1 MYKLYNLFR
10 GKRHAIRNRLPP
22 RSRFWMI
29 KDFYMKSIKV
39 IGAKGHNLKN
49 VTVELPKDKMVVVTG
64 LSGSGKSS
72 LAFDTIYA
80 EGQRRYVE
88 SMSAYA
94 RQFLELMEKPDVEH
108 IEGLSPAISIEQRNP
123 SKNPRSTVATV
134 TEIYDYLRLLFARVG
149 HRFCPECGREVQSW
163 SVQGIAQDILKKFD
177 GKTVYILSPVI
188 RGRAGTYEELFAK
201 FKKEGYVKAR
211 VNGTVISLDQTP
223 TLERYKKHT
232 IELVTDEIYV
242 EEFDRE
248 RLVESLEAALKYAK
262 GLVHVLE
269 TEGEKPL
276 DFTYSESNACAHCGI
291 GFSELE
297 PRLFSFNSPYGAC
310 PECNGLGLKIEVA
323 EDLVVP
329 DPALSINEGAI
340 AAWDNP
346 VTTRTHRWKNS
357 WSGYYYD
364 ILKQVCRQN
373 KINMNTPWNKL
384 PKAQR
389 DLILYGTGG
398 ASYTSLIS
406 GGEQDFE
413 GVITNLK
420 RRYQESES
428 DFVKEEVYT
437 RFMREVTCP
446 TCKGMRLKPEAL
458 AVRVDGKNIHDIT
471 AMQVSAAKAFFNA
484 IQLSD
489 KEQIIAKDVLKEIR
503 ARLDFLNSVGL
514 SYLTL
519 ERKSQT
525 LSGGEAQRIHL
536 ATQIGS
542 GLTGV
547 LYVLDEPTIGL
558 HSRDN
563 DRLIETLK
571 NLRDLDNTLI
581 IVEHDKDTILASDY
595 VVELGPAAGEHGGQ
609 IVAAEP
615 TADFLRDEKSLTAS
629 YLNGRR
635 MILPREELRK
645 GNGKYL
651 EIIGAKQFNLKNI
664 DVKFP
669 LGKFIC
675 VTGVSGSGKS
685 TLIHQILYKAL
696 AQKFYGAKDAPGK
709 HKEIKGLANIDKVI
723 IVDQSPIGKTPRS
736 NPATYT
742 GVFSHIRDLFAE
754 MPEAKRRGYK
764 PGRFSFNV
772 KGGRCEKCQGD
783 GILKIQ
789 MQFLPDIYV
798 KCEECDGKRFN
809 EDTLQVK
816 FKGKNIAE
824 VLEMS
829 VSQALE
835 FFDSIPKIKR
845 YLKTLND
852 VGLGYIKLGQAATT
866 LSGGE
871 AQRVKLA
878 DELSR
883 KGTGKT
889 LYILDEPTTGLHFAD
904 IDKLLHVLHGLA
916 DKGNTVLIIEHN
928 LDVIKTADWLIDLGP
943 EGGDKG
949 GTIVAAGTPR
959 QVAACKASYTG
970 RYLKPEL
977 DAVDEFLQKHPEQKL
992 HAPKAAAV
1000 KKTAPEAKS
1009 KAPSKTKKKTV
1020 KTKKAL

>member
-1 MYKLYNLFR
+1 
-10 GKRHAIRNRLPP
+10 
-22 RSRFWMI
+22 
-29 KDFYMKSIKV
+29 MKSIKV

-223 TLERYKKHT
+223 ALERYKKHT

-242 EEFDRE
+242 EELDRE

-389 DLILYGTGG
+389 DLILYGAGG

-928 LDVIKTADWLIDLGP
+928 LDVIKTAYWLIDLGP

-1000 KKTAPEAKS
+1000 KKAAPAAKP

>member
-1 MYKLYNLFR
+1 
-10 GKRHAIRNRLPP
+10 
-22 RSRFWMI
+22 
-29 KDFYMKSIKV
+29 MKYIKV

-49 VTVELPKDKMVVVTG
+49 ITVEIPKDKMTVVTG

-123 SKNPRSTVATV
+123 SKNPRSTVSTV

-149 HRFCPECGREVQSW
+149 KRYCPHCGRPVETW
-163 SVQGIAQDILKKFD
+163 SVQGIAQDILNKFAD
-177 GKTVYILSPVI
+177 KTLYILSPVV

-211 VNGTVISLDQTP
+211 VNGEVITLDHVP

-232 IELVTDEIYV
+232 IELVVDEFYV
-242 EEFDRE
+242 DEFDRE
-248 RLVESLEAALKYAK
+248 RLIESLESALKYAQ
-262 GLVHVLE
+262 GLVHILE
-269 TEGEKPL
+269 TSGNKPV

-310 PECNGLGLKIEVA
+310 PECNGLGVKIEVDEA
-323 EDLVVP
+323 LVVP
-329 DPALSINEGAI
+329 NPDLSLNEGVI
-340 AAWDNP
+340 EAWENP

-364 ILKQVCRQN
+364 MLKQVCRQQH
-373 KINMNTPWNKL
+373 ISMTTPWKKL

-398 ASYTSLIS
+398 ATYTSIIS
-406 GGEQDFE
+406 GGEQEFE

-420 RRYQESES
+420 RRVAESES
-428 DFVKEEVYT
+428 DFVKEEVT
-437 RFMREVTCP
+437 QRFMREIECP
-446 TCKGMRLKPEAL
+446 VCQGKRLKPEAL
-458 AVRVDGKNIHDIT
+458 AVKVDGKDIDEVT
-471 AMQVSAAKAFFNA
+471 SMQVSAAKAFFDK
-484 IQLSD
+484 IHLSEKD
-489 KEQIIAKDVLKEIR
+489 KIIAKDVLKEIR

-519 ERKSQT
+519 NRKSQT

-558 HSRDN
+558 HPRDN
-563 DRLIETLK
+563 DRLITTLK
-571 NLRDLDNTLI
+571 DLRDLDNTLI

-595 VVELGPAAGEHGGQ
+595 VVELGPAAGENGGQ
-609 IVAAEP
+609 IMAEQN
-615 TADFLRDEKSLTAS
+615 TKDFLKNKTSLTAS
-629 YLNGRR
+629 YLNGRNL
-635 MILPREELRK
+635 ILPRATLRK
-645 GNGKYL
+645 GNGKFL
-651 EIIGAKQFNLKNI
+651 TIQGARQFNLKNI
-664 DVKFP
+664 DVKIP
-669 LGKFIC
+669 LGKLVCI
-675 VTGVSGSGKS
+675 TGVSGSGKS
-685 TLIHQILYKAL
+685 TLVHQILYKAL
-696 AQKFYGAKDAPGK
+696 ARKFYDSKDVPGT
-709 HKEIKGLANIDKVI
+709 HKAIKGLDNIDKVI

-742 GVFSHIRDLFAE
+742 GVFSHIRELFAQ

-798 KCEECDGKRFN
+798 KCEECNGQRFN

-816 FKGKNIAE
+816 FKGKSIAD
-824 VLEMS
+824 VLNLS

-835 FFDSIPKIKR
+835 FFDAIPKIKR
-845 YLKTLND
+845 YLQTLND

-883 KGTGKT
+883 KGTGNT

-904 IDKLLHVLHGLA
+904 IDKLLHVLHDLA
-916 DKGNTVLIIEHN
+916 DRGNTVLIIEHN
-928 LDVIKTADWLIDLGP
+928 LDVIKTADWIIDLGP

-949 GTIVAAGTPR
+949 GQIVCEGTPAD
-959 QVAACKASYTG
+959 VAKCAKSYTG
-970 RYLKPEL
+970 KYLKPEL
-977 DAVDEFLQKHPEQKL
+977 DAVQTYLKTHP
-992 HAPKAAAV
+992 
-1000 KKTAPEAKS
+1000 KKS
-1009 KAPSKTKKKTV
+1009 
-1020 KTKKAL
+1020 

>member
-1 MYKLYNLFR
+1 
-10 GKRHAIRNRLPP
+10 
-22 RSRFWMI
+22 
-29 KDFYMKSIKV
+29 MKSIKV

-49 VTVELPKDKMVVVTG
+49 ITVEIPKDKMTVVTG

-149 HRFCPECGREVQSW
+149 KRYCPHCGRPVETW
-163 SVQGIAQDILKKFD
+163 SVQGIAQDILKKFAD
-177 GKTVYILSPVI
+177 KTLYILSPVV

-211 VNGTVISLDQTP
+211 VNGTVLTLDHVP

-232 IELVTDEIYV
+232 IELVVDEFYV
-242 EEFDRE
+242 DEFDRE
-248 RLVESLEAALKYAK
+248 RLVESLETSLKYAQ
-262 GLVHVLE
+262 GLVHILE
-269 TEGEKPL
+269 TNGSKPV

-310 PECNGLGLKIEVA
+310 PECNGLGVKIEVDEA
-323 EDLVVP
+323 LVVP
-329 DPALSINEGAI
+329 DPSLSLNEGAI
-340 AAWDNP
+340 EAWENP

-364 ILKQVCRQN
+364 MLKQVCRQQH
-373 KINMNTPWNKL
+373 ISMTTPWKKL
-384 PKAQR
+384 PKSQR

-398 ASYTSLIS
+398 ATYTSIIS
-406 GGEQDFE
+406 GGEQEFE

-420 RRYQESES
+420 RRVAESES
-428 DFVKEEVYT
+428 DFVKEEVT
-437 RFMREVTCP
+437 QRFMREIECP
-446 TCKGMRLKPEAL
+446 VCKGKRLKPEAL
-458 AVRVDGKNIHDIT
+458 AVKVDNKNIDEIT
-471 AMQVSAAKAFFNA
+471 TMQVSAAKAFFDK
-484 IQLSD
+484 IHLSA
-489 KEQIIAKDVLKEIR
+489 KEQLIAKDVLKEIR

-519 ERKSQT
+519 NRKSQT

-558 HSRDN
+558 HPRDN
-563 DRLIETLK
+563 DRLIATLK

-581 IVEHDKDTILASDY
+581 IVEHDKDTILSADY
-595 VVELGPAAGEHGGQ
+595 VVELGPAAGENGGQ
-609 IVAAEP
+609 IVAAQP
-615 TADFLRDEKSLTAS
+615 IKDFLKNKTSLTAS
-629 YLNGRR
+629 FLNGNNI
-635 MILPREELRK
+635 ILPRAHLRK
-645 GNGKYL
+645 GNGKFL
-651 EIIGAKQFNLKNI
+651 TISGARQFNLKNI
-664 DVKFP
+664 DVKIP
-669 LGKFIC
+669 LGKFVC

-685 TLIHQILYKAL
+685 TLVHQILYKAL
-696 AQKFYGAKDAPGK
+696 ARQFYNAKELPGE
-709 HKEIKGLANIDKVI
+709 HDTIKGLNNIDKVI

-742 GVFSHIRDLFAE
+742 GVFSHIRDLFAQ

-798 KCEECDGKRFN
+798 KCEECNGQRFN

-816 FKGKNIAE
+816 FKGKSIAD
-824 VLEMS
+824 VLNLS

-835 FFDSIPKIKR
+835 FFDAIPKIKR
-845 YLKTLND
+845 YLQTLHD

-883 KGTGKT
+883 KGTGNT

-904 IDKLLHVLHGLA
+904 IDKLLHVLHDLA
-916 DKGNTVLIIEHN
+916 DRGNTVLIIEHN

-949 GTIVAAGTPR
+949 GQIVCEGTPAE
-959 QVAACKASYTG
+959 VARCPKSYTG
-970 RYLKPEL
+970 KYLKPEL
-977 DAVDEFLQKHPEQKL
+977 EDVQMYLRKHPGEALHGVEEKL
-992 HAPKAAAV
+992 
-1000 KKTAPEAKS
+1000 KS
-1009 KAPSKTKKKTV
+1009 K
-1020 KTKKAL
+1020 

>member
-1 MYKLYNLFR
+1 
-10 GKRHAIRNRLPP
+10 
-22 RSRFWMI
+22 
-29 KDFYMKSIKV
+29 MKSIKV

-49 VTVELPKDKMVVVTG
+49 ISVEIPKDKMVVVTG

-134 TEIYDYLRLLFARVG
+134 TEIYDYLRLLFARIG
-149 HRFCPECGREVQSW
+149 QRYCPQCGRKVEAW
-163 SVQGIAQDILKKFD
+163 SVQGIAQDILGKFNE
-177 GKTVYILSPVI
+177 KTVYILAPVI
-188 RGRAGTYEELFAK
+188 RGRQGTYEELFKK

-211 VNGTVISLDQTP
+211 VNGTLITLDNIP
-223 TLERYKKHT
+223 VLDRYKKHT
-232 IELVTDEIYV
+232 IELVTDEIFV

-248 RLVESLEAALKYAK
+248 RLVESLENALRYAK
-262 GLVHVLE
+262 GLVHIVE
-269 TEGEKPL
+269 TEGKTPQE
-276 DFTYSESNACAHCGI
+276 FTYSESNACAHCGI

-310 PECNGLGLKIEVA
+310 PQCNGLGVKIEVDEA
-323 EDLVVP
+323 LVVP
-329 DPALSINEGAI
+329 NPTLAINQGAI
-340 AAWDNP
+340 DAWENP
-346 VTTRTHRWKNS
+346 VTTRTHRWKSS

-373 KINMNTPWNKL
+373 HISMTTPWNKL

-389 DLILYGTGG
+389 DLLLYGTGE
-398 ASYTSLIS
+398 STYTSIIS
-406 GGEQDFE
+406 GGEQEFE

-420 RRYQESES
+420 RRVAESES
-428 DFVKEEVYT
+428 DFVKEEVT
-437 RFMREVTCP
+437 QRFMREVECP
-446 TCKGMRLKPEAL
+446 VCQGKRLKPEAL
-458 AVRVDGKNIHDIT
+458 SVKINGKNIYEIS
-471 AMQVSAAKAFFNA
+471 AMQVSVAQDFFA
-484 IQLSD
+484 HLQLTN
-489 KEQIIAKDVLKEIR
+489 KEKIIAKDVLKEIN
-503 ARLDFLNSVGL
+503 ARLNFLNSVGL

-519 ERKSQT
+519 NRKSQT
-525 LSGGEAQRIHL
+525 LSGGEAQRINL

-558 HSRDN
+558 HARDN

-595 VVELGPAAGEHGGQ
+595 VVELGPAAGENGGQ
-609 IVAAEP
+609 IVASEP
-615 TADFLRDEKSLTAS
+615 TKDFLKDKNSLTAS
-629 YLNGRR
+629 YLNGRKI
-635 MILPREELRK
+635 ILPRAELRK
-645 GNGKYL
+645 GNGKFL
-651 EIIGAKQFNLKNI
+651 TIHGARQFNLKNI
-664 DVKFP
+664 DVKIP
-669 LGKFIC
+669 LGKFVC

-685 TLIHQILYKAL
+685 TLIHNILYKAL
-696 AQKFYGAKDAPGK
+696 ARKFYGAKDVPGE
-709 HKEIKGLANIDKVI
+709 HEIIKGLDNIDKVI

-742 GVFSHIRDLFAE
+742 GVFSHIRDLFAQ

-798 KCEECDGKRFN
+798 KCEECNGNRFN
-809 EDTLQVK
+809 EDTLEVK

-824 VLEMS
+824 VLDLS

-835 FFDSIPKIKR
+835 FFDAIPQIAKKIQ
-845 YLKTLND
+845 TLYD
-852 VGLGYIKLGQAATT
+852 VGLGYIKLGQPATE

-883 KGTGKT
+883 KGTGNT

-949 GTIVAAGTPR
+949 GQIVCEGTPR
-959 QVAACKASYTG
+959 DVAACKQSYTG
-970 RYLKPEL
+970 KYLKPEL
-977 DAVDEFLQKHPEQKL
+977 EAVDNYLAAHPNEQL
-992 HAPKAAAV
+992 HRSA
-1000 KKTAPEAKS
+1000 EKS
-1009 KAPSKTKKKTV
+1009 KKNTAGKKK
-1020 KTKKAL
+1020 K

>member
-1 MYKLYNLFR
+1 
-10 GKRHAIRNRLPP
+10 
-22 RSRFWMI
+22 
-29 KDFYMKSIKV
+29 MKTIKV

-49 VTVELPKDKMVVVTG
+49 ITVEIPKGKMTVVTG

-149 HRFCPECGREVQSW
+149 HRYCPQCGRPVETW
-163 SVQGIAQDILKKFD
+163 SVQGIAQDILKKFTD
-177 GKTVYILSPVI
+177 KTLYILAPVV

-201 FKKEGYVKAR
+201 FKKDGYVKAR
-211 VNGTVISLDQTP
+211 VNGEVITLDHVP
-223 TLERYKKHT
+223 SLERYKKHT
-232 IELVTDEIYV
+232 IELVVDEFYV
-242 EEFDRE
+242 DEFDRE
-248 RLVESLEAALKYAK
+248 RLVESLESALKYAK
-262 GLVHVLE
+262 GLVHILE
-269 TEGEKPL
+269 TSGKNPV
-276 DFTYSESNACAHCGI
+276 DFTYSESNACAQCGI

-310 PECNGLGLKIEVA
+310 PDCNGLGVKIEVDEA
-323 EDLVVP
+323 LVVP
-329 DPALSINEGAI
+329 DPNLAINQGTIE
-340 AAWDNP
+340 AWDNP
-346 VTTRTHRWKNS
+346 VTTRTHRWKTS

-373 KINMNTPWNKL
+373 KISMTTPWKKL
-384 PKAQR
+384 PKTQR
-389 DLILYGTGG
+389 DLLLYGTGG
-398 ASYTSLIS
+398 ATYTSIIS
-406 GGEQDFE
+406 GGETNFE

-420 RRYQESES
+420 RRVAESES
-428 DFVKEEVYT
+428 DFVKEEVT
-437 RFMREVTCP
+437 QRFMREITCP
-446 TCKGMRLKPEAL
+446 TCQGKRLKPEAL
-458 AVRVDGKNIHDIT
+458 SVKVNGKNIDEIT
-471 AMQVSAAKAFFNA
+471 QMQVSAAKDFFEK
-484 IQLSD
+484 IELSE
-489 KEQIIAKDVLKEIR
+489 KEKMIAKDVLKEIR
-503 ARLDFLNSVGL
+503 ARLEFLNSVGL
-514 SYLTL
+514 NYLTL
-519 ERKSQT
+519 NRKSQT

-581 IVEHDKDTILASDY
+581 IVEHDKDTILAADY
-595 VVELGPAAGEHGGQ
+595 VVELGPAAGEHGGE
-609 IVAAEP
+609 IVASQA
-615 TADFLRDEKSLTAS
+615 TKDFLKNKKSLTAS
-629 YLNGRR
+629 YLNGREL
-635 MILPREELRK
+635 ILPRPTLRN
-645 GNGKYL
+645 GNGKFLTVY
-651 EIIGAKQFNLKNI
+651 GARQFNLKDIN
-664 DVKFP
+664 VKIP
-669 LGKFIC
+669 LGKFVC

-685 TLIHQILYKAL
+685 TLVHQILYKAL
-696 AQKFYGAKDAPGK
+696 ARKFYGAKDVPGA
-709 HKEIKGLANIDKVI
+709 HDGIKGLDNIDKVI

-742 GVFSHIRDLFAE
+742 GVFSHIRDLFAQ

-798 KCEECDGKRFN
+798 KCEECNGMRFN

-824 VLEMS
+824 VLNLS

-835 FFDSIPKIKR
+835 FFDAIPKIKR
-845 YLKTLND
+845 YLQTLND

-883 KGTGKT
+883 KGTGNT

-904 IDKLLHVLHGLA
+904 IDKLLRVLHGLA
-916 DKGNTVLIIEHN
+916 DRGNTILIIEHN

-949 GTIVAAGTPR
+949 GQIVCEGTPR
-959 QVAACKASYTG
+959 DVAACKNSYTG
-970 RYLKPEL
+970 KYLKPEL
-977 DAVDEFLQKHPEQKL
+977 DAVEKFRKEHLERNL
-992 HAPKAAAV
+992 HNK
-1000 KKTAPEAKS
+1000 
-1009 KAPSKTKKKTV
+1009 
-1020 KTKKAL
+1020 

>member
-1 MYKLYNLFR
+1 
-10 GKRHAIRNRLPP
+10 
-22 RSRFWMI
+22 
-29 KDFYMKSIKV
+29 MKSIKV

-49 VTVELPKDKMVVVTG
+49 ISVEIPKDKMVVVTG

-149 HRFCPECGREVQSW
+149 HRFCPQCGREVQTW
-163 SVQGIAQDILKKFD
+163 SVQGIARDILSKFNER
-177 GKTVYILSPVI
+177 TIYILAPVI
-188 RGRAGTYEELFAK
+188 QGRQGTYEELFKK
-201 FKKEGYVKAR
+201 FKKDGYVKAR
-211 VNGTVISLDQTP
+211 VNGHIISLEEIP
-223 TLERYKKHT
+223 VLERYKKHT
-232 IELVTDEIYV
+232 IELVTDEIFV
-242 EEFDRE
+242 EELERE
-248 RLVESLEAALKYAK
+248 RLVESLETALKYAK
-262 GLVHVLE
+262 GLVHIVE
-269 TEGEKPL
+269 TEGKTPQE
-276 DFTYSESNACAHCGI
+276 FTYSESNACAHCGI

-310 PECNGLGLKIEVA
+310 PDCNGLGVKIEVD
-323 EDLVVP
+323 ENLVVP
-329 DPALSINEGAI
+329 DKTLSINEGAI
-340 AAWDNP
+340 EAWDNP
-346 VTTRTHRWKNS
+346 VTTRTHRWKSS

-364 ILKQVCRQN
+364 ILKQVCRQQH
-373 KINMNTPWNKL
+373 ISMTTPWHKL

-389 DLILYGTGG
+389 DLLLYGSSD
-398 ASYTSLIS
+398 ASYTSIIS
-406 GGEQDFE
+406 GGEQEFE

-420 RRYQESES
+420 RRVAESES
-428 DFVKEEVYT
+428 DFVKEEVTT
-437 RFMREVTCP
+437 RFMQEITCP
-446 TCKGMRLKPEAL
+446 TCGGKRLKPEAL
-458 AVRVDGKNIHDIT
+458 AVKVDGKNIDDIT
-471 AMQVSAAKAFFNA
+471 QMQVSAAKAFFEQ
-484 IQLSD
+484 ITLTD
-489 KEQIIAKDVLKEIR
+489 KEKKIAKDVLKEIR

-519 ERKSQT
+519 NRKSQT

-542 GLTGV
+542 GLTGD

-563 DRLIETLK
+563 DRLIQTLK

-595 VVELGPAAGEHGGQ
+595 VVELGPAAGEKGGE
-609 IVAAEP
+609 IVASEP
-615 TADFLRDEKSLTAS
+615 TKNFLKNKNSLTAS
-629 YLNGRR
+629 YLNGQN
-635 MILPREELRK
+635 MILPRETLRK
-645 GNGKYL
+645 GNGKFL
-651 EIIGAKQFNLKNI
+651 TICGARQFNLKNI
-664 DVKFP
+664 DVKIP
-669 LGKFIC
+669 LGKLVC

-685 TLIHQILYKAL
+685 TLVHQILYKAL
-696 AQKFYGAKDAPGK
+696 AKKFYNAKDPAGAHDK
-709 HKEIKGLANIDKVI
+709 ITGLDNIDKVI

-742 GVFSHIRDLFAE
+742 GVFSHIRELFAQ

-764 PGRFSFNV
+764 AGRFSFNV

-809 EDTLQVK
+809 QDTLEVK
-816 FKGKNIAE
+816 FKGKNISE
-824 VLEMS
+824 VLDMS
-829 VSQALE
+829 VAQALE
-835 FFDSIPKIKR
+835 FFDAIPKIKR
-845 YLKTLND
+845 CLQTLND
-852 VGLGYIKLGQAATT
+852 VGLGYIKLGQSATT

-883 KGTGKT
+883 KGTGNT

-904 IDKLLHVLHGLA
+904 IDKLLRVLHDLA
-916 DKGNTVLIIEHN
+916 DRGNTVLIIEHN

-949 GTIVAAGTPR
+949 GNIVCAGTPEE
-959 QVAACKASYTG
+959 VAKCKTSYTG
-970 RYLKPEL
+970 KYLLPEL
-977 DAVDEFLQKHPEQKL
+977 SAVKDFRKKHPRQKVSP
-992 HAPKAAAV
+992 AQ
-1000 KKTAPEAKS
+1000 
-1009 KAPSKTKKKTV
+1009 KTKKK
-1020 KTKKAL
+1020 

>member
-1 MYKLYNLFR
+1 
-10 GKRHAIRNRLPP
+10 
-22 RSRFWMI
+22 
-29 KDFYMKSIKV
+29 MKSIKV

-49 VTVELPKDKMVVVTG
+49 ITVEIPKDKMTVVTG

-134 TEIYDYLRLLFARVG
+134 TEIYDYLRLLFARIG
-149 HRFCPECGREVQSW
+149 KRHCPQCGRPVETW
-163 SVQGIAQDILKKFD
+163 SVQGIAQDILKKFNES
-177 GKTVYILSPVI
+177 TVYILSPLVQ
-188 RGRAGTYEELFAK
+188 GRAGTYEELFAK
-201 FKKEGYVKAR
+201 LKKEGYVKAR
-211 VNGTVISLDQTP
+211 VDGLITEVAQP
-223 TLERYKKHT
+223 PVLERYKKHT
-232 IELVTDEIYV
+232 IELVADEIFV
-242 EEFDRE
+242 EEFEKE
-248 RLVESLEAALKYAK
+248 RLTESLENALKYSK
-262 GLVHVLE
+262 GLVHILE
-269 TEGEKPL
+269 TEGKTPRE
-276 DFTYSESNACAHCGI
+276 FTYSENNACAHCGI

-310 PECNGLGLKIEVA
+310 PDCNGLGLKIEVD

-329 DPALSINEGAI
+329 DGTLSINEGAI

-373 KINMNTPWNKL
+373 HISMSTPWNKL
-384 PKAQR
+384 SRAQK
-389 DLILYGTGG
+389 DLLLYGKGN
-398 ASYTSLIS
+398 ASYTSVIS

-428 DFVKEEVYT
+428 EFVKEEVYQ

-446 TCKGMRLKPEAL
+446 TCHGARLKPEAL
-458 AVRVDGKNIHDIT
+458 SVYVGGKNIREIT
-471 AMQVSAAKAFFNA
+471 AMQVSAALAFINGLE
-484 IQLSD
+484 LSA
-489 KEQIIAKDVLKEIR
+489 KEQTIAKDVLKEIKS
-503 ARLDFLNSVGL
+503 RLGFLNSVGL

-519 ERKSQT
+519 DRKSQT

-595 VVELGPAAGEHGGQ
+595 VVEIGPGAGEHGGQ

-615 TADFLRDEKSLTAS
+615 TGEFLKDKNSLTAS
-629 YLNGRR
+629 YLNGQR
-635 MILPREELRK
+635 MILPRQILRK
-645 GNGKYL
+645 GNGKSIQ
-651 EIIGAKQFNLKNI
+651 IIGAQQFNLKNI
-664 DVKFP
+664 DVKIP
-669 LGKFIC
+669 LGKFVC

-685 TLIHQILYKAL
+685 TLIHQILYRAL
-696 AQKFYGAKDAPGK
+696 AKKFYGAKDAPGK
-709 HKEIKGLANIDKVI
+709 HKAIKGLENIDKVI

-798 KCEECDGKRFN
+798 KCEECNGKRFN

-824 VLEMS
+824 VLDMS

-835 FFDSIPKIKR
+835 FFDAIPRIKR
-845 YLKTLND
+845 ILQTLND

-949 GTIVAAGTPR
+949 GQIVCEGTPR
-959 QVAACKASYTG
+959 EVAACPQSYTG
-970 RYLKPEL
+970 KYLKPEL
-977 DAVDEFLQKHPEQKL
+977 DAVDRFLAEHPDQQL
-992 HAPKAAAV
+992 HTPQADKKKPANAATAKKSAPKPALV
-1000 KKTAPEAKS
+1000 K
-1009 KAPSKTKKKTV
+1009 
-1020 KTKKAL
+1020 

>member
-1 MYKLYNLFR
+1 
-10 GKRHAIRNRLPP
+10 
-22 RSRFWMI
+22 
-29 KDFYMKSIKV
+29 MKSIKV

-49 VTVELPKDKMVVVTG
+49 ITVEIPKDKMTVVTG

-134 TEIYDYLRLLFARVG
+134 TEIYDYLRLLFARIG
-149 HRFCPECGREVQSW
+149 HRYCPQCGRPVETW
-163 SVQGIAQDILKKFD
+163 SVQGIAQDILKKFPD
-177 GKTVYILSPVI
+177 KTLYILSPVI

-211 VNGTVISLDQTP
+211 VNGSVITLDHTP

-232 IELVTDEIYV
+232 IELVVDEFYV
-242 EEFDRE
+242 DEFDRE

-262 GLVHVLE
+262 GLVHILE
-269 TEGEKPL
+269 TSGKNPV

-310 PECNGLGLKIEVA
+310 PECNGLGVKIEVDEA
-323 EDLVVP
+323 LVVP
-329 DPALSINEGAI
+329 NPNLSINEGAI
-340 AAWDNP
+340 EAWDNP
-346 VTTRTHRWKNS
+346 VTTRTHRWKTS

-373 KINMNTPWNKL
+373 KISMTTPWRKL
-384 PKAQR
+384 SKAQR
-389 DLILYGTGG
+389 DLLLYGTGG
-398 ASYTSLIS
+398 ATYTSLIS
-406 GGEQDFE
+406 GGETEFE

-420 RRYQESES
+420 RRVAESES
-428 DFVKEEVYT
+428 DFVKEEVT
-437 RFMREVTCP
+437 QRFMREITCP
-446 TCKGMRLKPEAL
+446 TCQGKRLKPETL
-458 AVRVDGKNIHDIT
+458 SVRINGKNIDEIT
-471 AMQVSAAKAFFNA
+471 QMQVSAAKAFFER
-484 IQLSD
+484 IELTE
-489 KEQIIAKDVLKEIR
+489 KEKIIAKDVLKEIR
-503 ARLDFLNSVGL
+503 ARLEFLNSVGL

-519 ERKSQT
+519 NRKSQT

-581 IVEHDKDTILASDY
+581 IVEHDKDTILAADH
-595 VVELGPAAGEHGGQ
+595 VVELGPAAGEHGGE
-609 IVAAEP
+609 IVASQS
-615 TADFLRDEKSLTAS
+615 TQDFLKNKNSLTAS
-629 YLNGRR
+629 YLNGREI
-635 MILPREELRK
+635 ILPREQLRN
-645 GNGKYL
+645 GNGKFLTIY
-651 EIIGAKQFNLKNI
+651 GARQFNLKDIN
-664 DVKFP
+664 VKIP
-669 LGKFIC
+669 LGKFVC

-685 TLIHQILYKAL
+685 TLVHQILYKAL
-696 AQKFYGAKDAPGK
+696 ARKFYGAKDVPGD
-709 HKEIKGLANIDKVI
+709 HEIIKGLDNIDKVI

-742 GVFSHIRDLFAE
+742 GVFSHIRDLFAQ

-798 KCEECDGKRFN
+798 KCEECNGMRFN

-824 VLEMS
+824 VLDLS
-829 VSQALE
+829 VSQALD
-835 FFDSIPKIKR
+835 FFDAIPKIKR
-845 YLKTLND
+845 YLQTLND

-883 KGTGKT
+883 KGTGNT

-949 GTIVAAGTPR
+949 GQIVCEGTPR
-959 QVAACKASYTG
+959 QVAACKTSYTG
-970 RYLKPEL
+970 KYLKPEL
-977 DAVDEFLQKHPEQKL
+977 DAVDQFLKKHPERKL
-992 HAPKAAAV
+992 HQIS
-1000 KKTAPEAKS
+1000 T
-1009 KAPSKTKKKTV
+1009 KTKKK
-1020 KTKKAL
+1020 

>member
-1 MYKLYNLFR
+1 
-10 GKRHAIRNRLPP
+10 
-22 RSRFWMI
+22 
-29 KDFYMKSIKV
+29 MKSIKV

-149 HRFCPECGREVQSW
+149 HRFCPQCGREVQSW
-163 SVQGIAQDILKKFD
+163 SVQGIAQDILKKFNE
-177 GKTVYILSPVI
+177 KTVYILSPVV

-201 FKKEGYVKAR
+201 FKKDGYVKAR
-211 VNGTVISLDQTP
+211 VNGTVLSLENTP
-223 TLERYKKHT
+223 SLERYKKHT
-232 IELVTDEIYV
+232 IELVTDEIFV

-269 TEGEKPL
+269 AEGDKPRE
-276 DFTYSESNACAHCGI
+276 FTYSEENACAHCGI

-310 PECNGLGLKIEVA
+310 PDCNGLGLKIEVD

-329 DPALSINEGAI
+329 DPTLSINEGAI

-373 KINMNTPWNKL
+373 HINMNTPWNKL
-384 PKAQR
+384 SKAQR
-389 DLILYGTGG
+389 DLLLYGTGG

-446 TCKGMRLKPEAL
+446 TCQGKRLKPEAL
-458 AVRVDGKNIHDIT
+458 AVRVDGKTIHDIV
-471 AMQVSAAKAFFNA
+471 AMQVSAAKAFFEQ
-484 IQLSD
+484 IHLSD
-489 KEQIIAKDVLKEIR
+489 KEKIIAKDVLKEIR
-503 ARLDFLNSVGL
+503 ARLEFLNSVGL

-595 VVELGPAAGEHGGQ
+595 VVELGPAAGENGGQ
-609 IVAAEP
+609 IVAAES

-651 EIIGAKQFNLKNI
+651 EILGAKQFNLKNI

-709 HKEIKGLANIDKVI
+709 HKAIKGLENIDKVI

-824 VLEMS
+824 VLDMS

-852 VGLGYIKLGQAATT
+852 VGLGYIKLGQSATT

-949 GTIVAAGTPR
+949 GQIVVTGTPR
-959 QVAACKASYTG
+959 QVAACDKSYTG
-970 RYLKPEL
+970 KYLKPEL
-977 DAVDEFLQKHPEQKL
+977 DAVDKFLAEHPDQKL
-992 HAPKAAAV
+992 HAPKAAPV
-1000 KKTAPEAKS
+1000 KKTA
-1009 KAPSKTKKKTV
+1009 KK
-1020 KTKKAL
+1020 

>member
-1 MYKLYNLFR
+1 
-10 GKRHAIRNRLPP
+10 
-22 RSRFWMI
+22 
-29 KDFYMKSIKV
+29 MKSIKV

-49 VTVELPKDKMVVVTG
+49 ISVEIPKDKMVVVTG

-149 HRFCPECGREVQSW
+149 HRYCPECGREVQSW
-163 SVQGIAQDILKKFD
+163 SVQGIAQDILTRFNER
-177 GKTVYILSPVI
+177 TVFVLSPVI
-188 RGRAGTYEELFAK
+188 RGRQGTYEELFKK
-201 FKKEGYVKAR
+201 FKKEGYVKVR
-211 VNGTVISLDQTP
+211 VNGTIVSLDNVP
-223 TLERYKKHT
+223 VLERYKKHT
-232 IELVTDEIYV
+232 IELVTDEIFV
-242 EEFDRE
+242 EESDRE
-248 RLVESLEAALKYAK
+248 RLVESLEAALKYAG
-262 GLVHVLE
+262 GLVHILE
-269 TEGEKPL
+269 TEGKQPL

-310 PECNGLGLKIEVA
+310 PDCNGLGVKIEVD
-323 EDLVVP
+323 EQLVVP
-329 DPALSINEGAI
+329 DPSLSINEGTI
-340 AAWDNP
+340 EAWDNP

-373 KINMNTPWNKL
+373 KIKMNTPWKEL
-384 PKAQR
+384 PKRQR
-389 DLILYGTGG
+389 DLLLYGTGG
-398 ASYTSLIS
+398 ATYTSIIS
-406 GGEQDFE
+406 GGEQEFE

-420 RRYQESES
+420 RRVAESES
-428 DFVKEEVYT
+428 DFVKEEVT
-437 RFMREVTCP
+437 QRFMREIECP
-446 TCKGMRLKPEAL
+446 TCHGKRLKPEAL
-458 AVRVDGKNIHDIT
+458 AVKINDKNIYEIT
-471 AMQVSAAKAFFNA
+471 HLQVSAAKDFFA
-484 IQLSD
+484 HLHLSP
-489 KEQIIAKDVLKEIR
+489 KEKIIAKDVLKEIN
-503 ARLDFLNSVGL
+503 ARLNFLNSVGL

-519 ERKSQT
+519 DRKSQT

-581 IVEHDKDTILASDY
+581 VVEHDKDTILASDY
-595 VVELGPAAGEHGGQ
+595 VVELGPLAGEKGGQ
-609 IVAAEP
+609 IVASEP
-615 TADFLRDEKSLTAS
+615 TRDFVKNEKSLTAS

-635 MILPREELRK
+635 LILPPATLRK
-645 GNGKYL
+645 GNGKFL
-651 EIIGAKQFNLKNI
+651 TIRGARQFNLKNI
-664 DVKFP
+664 DVKIP
-669 LGKFIC
+669 LGKFVC

-696 AQKFYGAKDAPGK
+696 AREFYGAKEVPGE
-709 HKEIKGLANIDKVI
+709 HDSIKGLEHIDKVI

-742 GVFSHIRDLFAE
+742 GVFSHIRELFAQ

-798 KCEECDGKRFN
+798 KCEECHGNRFN
-809 EDTLQVK
+809 EDTLAVK

-824 VLEMS
+824 VLDLS

-835 FFDSIPKIKR
+835 FFEAIPKIKR
-845 YLKTLND
+845 CLQTLND

-883 KGTGKT
+883 KGTGNT

-916 DKGNTVLIIEHN
+916 DRGNTILIIEHN

-949 GTIVAAGTPR
+949 GTIVCEGTPA
-959 QVAACKASYTG
+959 QVAACKKSYTG
-970 RYLKPEL
+970 HYLKPEL
-977 DAVDEFLQKHPEQKL
+977 EAVTSYLRQHPQENL
-992 HAPKAAAV
+992 PAPK
-1000 KKTAPEAKS
+1000 KTQKI
-1009 KAPSKTKKKTV
+1009 
-1020 KTKKAL
+1020 

>member
-1 MYKLYNLFR
+1 
-10 GKRHAIRNRLPP
+10 
-22 RSRFWMI
+22 
-29 KDFYMKSIKV
+29 MKSIKV
-39 IGAKGHNLKN
+39 VGAKGHNLKN
-49 VTVELPKDKMVVVTG
+49 ITVEIPKDKMTVVTG

-134 TEIYDYLRLLFARVG
+134 TEIYDYLRLLFARIG
-149 HRFCPECGREVQSW
+149 KRYCPQCGRPVETW
-163 SVQGIAQDILKKFD
+163 SVQGIAQDILKKFPE
-177 GKTVYILSPVI
+177 KTLYILSPVI
-188 RGRAGTYEELFAK
+188 RGRQGTYEELFAK

-211 VNGTVISLDQTP
+211 VNGQIVLLDEVP
-223 TLERYKKHT
+223 VLERYKKHT
-232 IELVTDEIYV
+232 IELVVDEFYV
-242 EEFDRE
+242 DEFDRE

-269 TEGEKPL
+269 TEGKNPV

-310 PECNGLGLKIEVA
+310 PECNGLGVKIEVDEA
-323 EDLVVP
+323 LVVP
-329 DPALSINEGAI
+329 NPTLSINEGAI
-340 AAWDNP
+340 EAWENP
-346 VTTRTHRWKNS
+346 VTTRTHRWKSS

-364 ILKQVCRQN
+364 ILKQVCRRK
-373 KINMNTPWNKL
+373 KISMTTPWNKL

-389 DLILYGTGG
+389 DLLLYGTGG
-398 ASYTSLIS
+398 ATYTSIIS
-406 GGEQDFE
+406 GGEADFE

-420 RRYQESES
+420 RRVAESES
-428 DFVKEEVYT
+428 EFVKEEVT
-437 RFMREVTCP
+437 QRFMREVECSA
-446 TCKGMRLKPEAL
+446 CQGKRLKPEAL
-458 AVRVDGKNIHDIT
+458 AVKINGKNIYEVT
-471 AMQVSAAKAFFNA
+471 SMQVSAAKDFFAN
-484 IQLSD
+484 IQLSE
-489 KEQIIAKDVLKEIR
+489 KEKIIAKDVLKEIR
-503 ARLDFLNSVGL
+503 ARLEFLNSVGL

-519 ERKSQT
+519 NRKSQT

-581 IVEHDKDTILASDY
+581 IVEHDKDTILAADH
-595 VVELGPAAGEHGGQ
+595 VVELGPAAGENGGQ
-609 IVAAEP
+609 VVASEP
-615 TADFLRDEKSLTAS
+615 TQDFLRNKNSLTAS

-635 MILPREELRK
+635 IILPRQELRK
-645 GNGKYL
+645 GNGKFL
-651 EIIGAKQFNLKNI
+651 TIHGARQFNLKNI
-664 DVKFP
+664 DVKIP
-669 LGKFIC
+669 LGKFVC

-685 TLIHQILYKAL
+685 TLVHQILYKAL
-696 AQKFYGAKDAPGK
+696 ARKFYGAKDVPGE
-709 HKEIKGLANIDKVI
+709 HEIIKGLDNIDKVI

-742 GVFSHIRDLFAE
+742 GVFSHIRDLFAQ

-798 KCEECDGKRFN
+798 KCEECNGNRFN

-816 FKGKNIAE
+816 FKGKNIAD
-824 VLEMS
+824 VLNLS
-829 VSQALE
+829 VSQALD
-835 FFDSIPKIKR
+835 FFDAIPKIKR
-845 YLKTLND
+845 CLQTLND

-883 KGTGKT
+883 KGTGNT

-904 IDKLLHVLHGLA
+904 IDKLLQVLHGLA

-949 GTIVAAGTPR
+949 GQIVCEGTPKD
-959 QVAACKASYTG
+959 VAACKKSYTG
-970 RYLKPEL
+970 KYLKPEL
-977 DAVDEFLQKHPEQKL
+977 DAVSEFLKKHPQEIL
-992 HAPKAAAV
+992 
-1000 KKTAPEAKS
+1000 KKG
-1009 KAPSKTKKKTV
+1009 
-1020 KTKKAL
+1020 

>member
-1 MYKLYNLFR
+1 
-10 GKRHAIRNRLPP
+10 
-22 RSRFWMI
+22 
-29 KDFYMKSIKV
+29 
-39 IGAKGHNLKN
+39 
-49 VTVELPKDKMVVVTG
+49 MVVVTG

-134 TEIYDYLRLLFARVG
+134 TEIYDYLRLLFARIG
-149 HRFCPECGREVQSW
+149 QRYCPQCGRKVETW
-163 SVQGIAQDILKKFD
+163 SVQGIAQDILTKFNE
-177 GKTVYILSPVI
+177 KTVYILAPVI
-188 RGRAGTYEELFAK
+188 RGRQGTYEELFKK

-211 VNGTVISLDQTP
+211 VNGTLITLDNIP
-223 TLERYKKHT
+223 VLDRYKKHT
-232 IELVTDEIYV
+232 IELVADEIFV

-248 RLVESLEAALKYAK
+248 RLVESLENALRYAK
-262 GLVHVLE
+262 GLVHIVE
-269 TEGEKPL
+269 TEGKNPQE
-276 DFTYSESNACAHCGI
+276 FTYSESNACAHCGI

-310 PECNGLGLKIEVA
+310 PECNGLGVKIEVDEA
-323 EDLVVP
+323 LVVP
-329 DPALSINEGAI
+329 NPTLAINEGAI
-340 AAWDNP
+340 DAWENP
-346 VTTRTHRWKNS
+346 VTTRTHRWKSS

-373 KINMNTPWNKL
+373 HISMTTPWNKL

-389 DLILYGTGG
+389 DLLLYGTGG
-398 ASYTSLIS
+398 ASYTSIIS
-406 GGEQDFE
+406 GGEQEFE

-420 RRYQESES
+420 RRVAESES
-428 DFVKEEVYT
+428 DFVKEEVT
-437 RFMREVTCP
+437 QRFMREVECP
-446 TCKGMRLKPEAL
+446 ICQGKRLKPEAL
-458 AVRVDGKNIHDIT
+458 AVKINGKNIHEIS
-471 AMQVSAAKAFFNA
+471 AMQVSAAQDFFTHL
-484 IQLSD
+484 QLTN
-489 KEQIIAKDVLKEIR
+489 KEKIIAKDVLKEIN
-503 ARLDFLNSVGL
+503 ARLNFLNSVGL

-519 ERKSQT
+519 NRKSQT

-558 HSRDN
+558 HPRDN

-595 VVELGPAAGEHGGQ
+595 VVELGPAAGENGGQ
-609 IVAAEP
+609 IVASEP
-615 TADFLRDEKSLTAS
+615 TKDFLKNKRSLTAS

-635 MILPREELRK
+635 IILPRAELRQ
-645 GNGKYL
+645 GNGKFL
-651 EIIGAKQFNLKNI
+651 TIHGARQFNLKNI
-664 DVKFP
+664 TVKIP
-669 LGKFIC
+669 LGKFVC

-685 TLIHQILYKAL
+685 TLIHNILYKAL
-696 AQKFYGAKDAPGK
+696 ARKFYGAKDVPGE
-709 HKEIKGLANIDKVI
+709 HEIIKGLDNIDKVI

-742 GVFSHIRDLFAE
+742 GVFSHIRDLFAQ

-798 KCEECDGKRFN
+798 KCEECNGNRFN
-809 EDTLQVK
+809 EDTLEVK

-824 VLEMS
+824 VLDLS

-835 FFDSIPKIKR
+835 FFDAIPKIKR
-845 YLKTLND
+845 YLQTLND

-883 KGTGKT
+883 KGTGNT

-949 GTIVAAGTPR
+949 GQIVCEGTPQ
-959 QVAACKASYTG
+959 QVAACKRSYTG

-977 DAVDEFLQKHPEQKL
+977 DAVEAYIKAHPDENL
-992 HAPKAAAV
+992 HKSAEKVKNPTTV
-1000 KKTAPEAKS
+1000 KK
-1009 KAPSKTKKKTV
+1009 KK
-1020 KTKKAL
+1020 

>member
-1 MYKLYNLFR
+1 
-10 GKRHAIRNRLPP
+10 
-22 RSRFWMI
+22 
-29 KDFYMKSIKV
+29 MKSIKV

-389 DLILYGTGG
+389 DLILYGAGG

-1000 KKTAPEAKS
+1000 KKAAPAAKP

>member
-1 MYKLYNLFR
+1 
-10 GKRHAIRNRLPP
+10 
-22 RSRFWMI
+22 
-29 KDFYMKSIKV
+29 MKTIKV

-49 VTVELPKDKMVVVTG
+49 VTVEIPKDKMTVVTG

-123 SKNPRSTVATV
+123 SKNPRSTVSTV
-134 TEIYDYLRLLFARVG
+134 TEIYDYLRLLFARIG
-149 HRFCPECGREVQSW
+149 KRYCPQCGRPVETW
-163 SVQGIAQDILKKFD
+163 SVQGIAQDILKKFAD
-177 GKTVYILSPVI
+177 KTLYILSPVV

-211 VNGTVISLDQTP
+211 VNGIIVTLDHIP

-232 IELVTDEIYV
+232 IELVVDEFYV
-242 EEFDRE
+242 DEFDRE
-248 RLVESLEAALKYAK
+248 RLIESLETALKYAQ
-262 GLVHVLE
+262 GLVHILE
-269 TEGEKPL
+269 TSGTKPI

-310 PECNGLGLKIEVA
+310 PECNGLGVKIEVD
-323 EDLVVP
+323 ESLVVP
-329 DPALSINEGAI
+329 DPNLSLNQGAI
-340 AAWDNP
+340 EAWENP

-364 ILKQVCRQN
+364 MLKQICRQQH
-373 KINMNTPWNKL
+373 ISMTTPWKKL
-384 PKAQR
+384 PKSQR

-398 ASYTSLIS
+398 ATYTSIIS

-420 RRYQESES
+420 RRVVESES
-428 DFVKEEVYT
+428 DFVKEEVT
-437 RFMREVTCP
+437 QRFMREIECP
-446 TCKGMRLKPEAL
+446 VCRGKRLKPEAL
-458 AVRVDGKNIHDIT
+458 SVKVDGKNIDEIT
-471 AMQVSAAKAFFNA
+471 SMQVSAAKAFFDR
-484 IQLSD
+484 IHLSEKD
-489 KEQIIAKDVLKEIR
+489 KIIAKDVLKEIR

-519 ERKSQT
+519 NRKSQT

-558 HSRDN
+558 HPRDN
-563 DRLIETLK
+563 DRLIATLK
-571 NLRDLDNTLI
+571 DLRDLDNTLI
-581 IVEHDKDTILASDY
+581 VVEHDKDTILASDY
-595 VVELGPAAGEHGGQ
+595 VVELGPAAGENGGQ

-615 TADFLRDEKSLTAS
+615 TTNFLKNKMSLTAS
-629 YLNGRR
+629 YLNGRSI
-635 MILPREELRK
+635 ILPQKKLRK
-645 GNGKYL
+645 GNGKFLTIY
-651 EIIGAKQFNLKNI
+651 GAKQFNLKDI
-664 DVKFP
+664 DVKIP
-669 LGKFIC
+669 LGKFVC

-696 AQKFYGAKDAPGK
+696 ARKFYNAKDVPGT
-709 HKEIKGLANIDKVI
+709 HKAIKGLDNIDKVI

-742 GVFSHIRDLFAE
+742 GVFSHIRDLFAQ

-798 KCEECDGKRFN
+798 KCEECNGQRFN

-816 FKGKNIAE
+816 FKGKSIAD
-824 VLEMS
+824 VLNLS

-835 FFDSIPKIKR
+835 FFSAIPKIKR
-845 YLKTLND
+845 CLQTLND

-883 KGTGKT
+883 KGTGNT

-904 IDKLLHVLHGLA
+904 IDKLLHVLHDLA
-916 DKGNTVLIIEHN
+916 DRGNTVLIIEHN
-928 LDVIKTADWLIDLGP
+928 LDVIKTADWIIDLGP

-949 GTIVAAGTPR
+949 GQIVCEGTPE
-959 QVAACKASYTG
+959 QVANCAKSYTG
-970 RYLKPEL
+970 KYLAPEL
-977 DAVDEFLQKHPEQKL
+977 EAIRQYRKTHPDKSLSKEEKNSSQQKR
-992 HAPKAAAV
+992 
-1000 KKTAPEAKS
+1000 KTRCS
-1009 KAPSKTKKKTV
+1009 KRDQIG
-1020 KTKKAL
+1020 

>member
-1 MYKLYNLFR
+1 
-10 GKRHAIRNRLPP
+10 
-22 RSRFWMI
+22 
-29 KDFYMKSIKV
+29 MKTIKV

-49 VTVELPKDKMVVVTG
+49 ITVEIPKDKMTVVTG

-149 HRFCPECGREVQSW
+149 KRYCPHCGRPVETW
-163 SVQGIAQDILKKFD
+163 SVQGIAQDILKKFAD
-177 GKTVYILSPVI
+177 KTLYILSPVV

-211 VNGTVISLDQTP
+211 VNGQVITLDHVP

-232 IELVTDEIYV
+232 IELVVDEFYV
-242 EEFDRE
+242 DEFDRE
-248 RLVESLEAALKYAK
+248 RLIESLETALKYAQ
-262 GLVHVLE
+262 GLVHILE
-269 TEGEKPL
+269 TSGTKPV

-310 PECNGLGLKIEVA
+310 PECNGLGVKIEVDEA
-323 EDLVVP
+323 LVVP
-329 DPALSINEGAI
+329 DTNLSLNEGAI
-340 AAWDNP
+340 EAWENP

-364 ILKQVCRQN
+364 MLKQVCRQQH
-373 KINMNTPWNKL
+373 ISMTTPWKKL
-384 PKAQR
+384 PKSQR

-398 ASYTSLIS
+398 ATYTSIIS
-406 GGEQDFE
+406 GGEQEFE

-420 RRYQESES
+420 RRVTESES
-428 DFVKEEVYT
+428 DFVKEEVT
-437 RFMREVTCP
+437 QRFMREIECP
-446 TCKGMRLKPEAL
+446 VCQGKRLKPEAL
-458 AVRVDGKNIHDIT
+458 AVKVDGKNIDEVSS
-471 AMQVSAAKAFFNA
+471 MQVSAAKAFFDKIHLSA
-484 IQLSD
+484 KDQL
-489 KEQIIAKDVLKEIR
+489 IAKDVLKEIR

-519 ERKSQT
+519 NRKSQT

-558 HSRDN
+558 HPRDN
-563 DRLIETLK
+563 ERLIDTLK

-581 IVEHDKDTILASDY
+581 VVEHDKDTILSSDY
-595 VVELGPAAGEHGGQ
+595 VVELGPAAGENGGYV
-609 IVAAEP
+609 VAAQP
-615 TADFLRDEKSLTAS
+615 TRDFIKNKNSLTAS
-629 YLNGRR
+629 YLNGRNL
-635 MILPREELRK
+635 ILPRETLRK
-645 GNGKYL
+645 GNGKFL
-651 EIIGAKQFNLKNI
+651 TICGARQFNLKDI
-664 DVKFP
+664 DVKIP
-669 LGKFIC
+669 LGKFVC

-685 TLIHQILYKAL
+685 TLVHQILYKAL
-696 AQKFYGAKDAPGK
+696 ARKFYDAKEVPGAHDT
-709 HKEIKGLANIDKVI
+709 IKGLDNIDKVI

-742 GVFSHIRDLFAE
+742 GVFSHIRDLFAQ

-798 KCEECDGKRFN
+798 KCEECNGQRFN

-816 FKGKNIAE
+816 FKGKNIAD
-824 VLEMS
+824 VLNLS
-829 VSQALE
+829 VSQALD
-835 FFDSIPKIKR
+835 FFEAIPKIKR
-845 YLKTLND
+845 YLQTLYD

-883 KGTGKT
+883 KGTGNT

-904 IDKLLHVLHGLA
+904 IDKLLHVLHDLA
-916 DKGNTVLIIEHN
+916 DRGNTVLIIEHN

-949 GTIVAAGTPR
+949 GQIVCEGTPGE
-959 QVAACKASYTG
+959 VAKCAKSYTG
-970 RYLKPEL
+970 KYLKPEL
-977 DAVDEFLQKHPEQKL
+977 
-992 HAPKAAAV
+992 AAIKEYL
-1000 KKTAPEAKS
+1000 KK
-1009 KAPSKTKKKTV
+1009 
-1020 KTKKAL
+1020 

>member
-1 MYKLYNLFR
+1 
-10 GKRHAIRNRLPP
+10 
-22 RSRFWMI
+22 
-29 KDFYMKSIKV
+29 MKSIKV

-49 VTVELPKDKMVVVTG
+49 ISVEIPKDKMVVVTG

-149 HRFCPECGREVQSW
+149 HRFCPQCGREVQTW
-163 SVQGIAQDILKKFD
+163 SVQGIARDILSKFNER
-177 GKTVYILSPVI
+177 TIYILAPVI
-188 RGRAGTYEELFAK
+188 QGRQGSYEELFKK
-201 FKKEGYVKAR
+201 FKKDGYVKAR
-211 VNGTVISLDQTP
+211 VNGHIISLAEIP
-223 TLERYKKHT
+223 VLERYKKHT
-232 IELVTDEIYV
+232 IELVTDEIFV
-242 EEFDRE
+242 EELERE
-248 RLVESLEAALKYAK
+248 RLVESLETALKYAK
-262 GLVHVLE
+262 GLVHIVE
-269 TEGEKPL
+269 TEGKNPQE
-276 DFTYSESNACAHCGI
+276 FTYSESNACAHCGI

-310 PECNGLGLKIEVA
+310 PDCNGLGVKIEVD
-323 EDLVVP
+323 ENLVVP
-329 DPALSINEGAI
+329 DKTLSINEGAI
-340 AAWDNP
+340 EAWDNP
-346 VTTRTHRWKNS
+346 VTTRTHRWKSS

-364 ILKQVCRQN
+364 ILKQVCRQQH
-373 KINMNTPWNKL
+373 ISMTTPWNKL

-389 DLILYGTGG
+389 DLLLYGSSE
-398 ASYTSLIS
+398 ASYTSIIS
-406 GGEQDFE
+406 GGEQEFE

-420 RRYQESES
+420 RRVAESES
-428 DFVKEEVYT
+428 DFVKEEVTT
-437 RFMREVTCP
+437 RFMQEITCP
-446 TCKGMRLKPEAL
+446 TCAGKRLKPEAL
-458 AVRVDGKNIHDIT
+458 AVKVAGKNIDEIT
-471 AMQVSAAKAFFNA
+471 QMQVSAAKAFFEQ
-484 IQLSD
+484 ITLSD
-489 KEQIIAKDVLKEIR
+489 KEKKIAKDVLKEIR

-519 ERKSQT
+519 NRKSQT

-563 DRLIETLK
+563 DRLIQTLK

-595 VVELGPAAGEHGGQ
+595 VVELGPAAGEKGGE
-609 IVAAEP
+609 IVASEP
-615 TADFLRDEKSLTAS
+615 TKTFLQNKNSLTAS
-629 YLNGRR
+629 YLNGQN
-635 MILPREELRK
+635 MILPRETLRK
-645 GNGKYL
+645 GNGKFL
-651 EIIGAKQFNLKNI
+651 TICGARQFNLKNI
-664 DVKFP
+664 DVKIP
-669 LGKFIC
+669 LGKLVC

-685 TLIHQILYKAL
+685 TLVHQILYKAL
-696 AQKFYGAKDAPGK
+696 AKKFYNAKDPAGEHDK
-709 HKEIKGLANIDKVI
+709 ITGLDNIDKVI

-742 GVFSHIRDLFAE
+742 GVFSHIRELFAQ
-754 MPEAKRRGYK
+754 MPEAKRRAYK
-764 PGRFSFNV
+764 AGRFSFNV

-809 EDTLQVK
+809 QDTLEVK
-816 FKGKNIAE
+816 FKGKNISE
-824 VLEMS
+824 VLDMS
-829 VSQALE
+829 VAQALE
-835 FFDSIPKIKR
+835 FFDAIPKIKR
-845 YLKTLND
+845 CLQTLND
-852 VGLGYIKLGQAATT
+852 VGLGYIKLGQSATT

-883 KGTGKT
+883 KGTGNT

-904 IDKLLHVLHGLA
+904 IDKLLRVLHNLA
-916 DKGNTVLIIEHN
+916 DRGNTVLIIEHN

-949 GTIVAAGTPR
+949 GSIVCAGTPE
-959 QVAACKASYTG
+959 QVAACKTSYTG
-970 RYLKPEL
+970 KYLLPEL
-977 DAVDEFLQKHPEQKL
+977 NAVKDFLKKHPR
-992 HAPKAAAV
+992 PKV
-1000 KKTAPEAKS
+1000 SVPDKKP
-1009 KAPSKTKKKTV
+1009 KKK
-1020 KTKKAL
+1020 

>member
-1 MYKLYNLFR
+1 
-10 GKRHAIRNRLPP
+10 
-22 RSRFWMI
+22 
-29 KDFYMKSIKV
+29 MKSIKV
-39 IGAKGHNLKN
+39 IGAKGHNLRN
-49 VTVELPKDKMVVVTG
+49 ITVEIPKDKMTVVTG

-134 TEIYDYLRLLFARVG
+134 TEIYDYLRLLFARIG
-149 HRFCPECGREVQSW
+149 HRHCPRCGREVEAW
-163 SVQGIAQDILKKFD
+163 SVQGITQDILKKFNE
-177 GKTVYILSPVI
+177 KTVYVLSPLI
-188 RGRAGTYEELFAK
+188 QGRAGTYEELFAK
-201 FKKEGYVKAR
+201 LKKEGYVKAR
-211 VNGTVISLDQTP
+211 VDGTVIEVAQP
-223 TLERYKKHT
+223 PVLERYKKHT
-232 IELVTDEIYV
+232 IELVADEIFV
-242 EEFDRE
+242 EEFEKE
-248 RLVESLEAALKYAK
+248 RLSESLENALKYSK
-262 GLVHVLE
+262 GLVHILE
-269 TEGEKPL
+269 EGENPRE
-276 DFTYSESNACAHCGI
+276 FTYSENNACAHCGI
-291 GFSELE
+291 GFSDLE

-310 PECNGLGLKIEVA
+310 PDCNGLGLKIEID

-329 DPALSINEGAI
+329 DKTLSINGGAI
-340 AAWDNP
+340 AAWHNP
-346 VTTRTHRWKNS
+346 VTTRTHRWKSS
-357 WSGYYYD
+357 WSGYYFD
-364 ILKQVCRQN
+364 ILQQVCRQGH
-373 KINMNTPWNKL
+373 INMNTPWEKL

-389 DLILYGTGG
+389 DLLLYGAGG
-398 ASYTSLIS
+398 ASYTSVIS
-406 GGEQDFE
+406 GGEQAFE

-428 DFVKEEVYT
+428 DFVKEEIHN

-446 TCKGMRLKPEAL
+446 TCQGQRLKPEAL
-458 AVRVDGKNIHDIT
+458 SVYINGKSIVDIT
-471 AMQVSAAKAFFNA
+471 SMQVSAALNYFNNL
-484 IQLSD
+484 QLTA
-489 KEQIIAKDVLKEIR
+489 KEQTIAKDVLKEIK
-503 ARLDFLNSVGL
+503 ARLGFLNSVGL
-514 SYLTL
+514 AYLTL
-519 ERKSQT
+519 DRKSQT

-595 VVELGPAAGEHGGQ
+595 VVEIGPGAGEYGGQ
-609 IVAAEP
+609 IVAAQETP
-615 TADFLRDEKSLTAS
+615 QFLKNEKSLTAS
-629 YLNGRR
+629 YLNGRQ
-635 MILPREELRK
+635 MILPRAELRP

-651 EIIGAKQFNLKNI
+651 QILGAQQFNLKNI
-664 DVKFP
+664 DVQIP
-669 LGKFIC
+669 LGKFVC

-685 TLIHQILYKAL
+685 TLIHQILYRAL
-696 AQKFYGAKDAPGK
+696 AQKFYGAKEAPGA
-709 HKEIKGLANIDKVI
+709 HRAIKGLENIDKVI

-798 KCEECDGKRFN
+798 KCEECAGKRFN

-824 VLEMS
+824 VLDMS
-829 VSQALE
+829 VSQALD
-835 FFDSIPKIKR
+835 FFAAIPRIQR
-845 YLKTLND
+845 ILKTLND

-949 GTIVAAGTPR
+949 GNIVCQGTPR
-959 QVAACKASYTG
+959 QVAACAGSYTG
-970 RYLKPEL
+970 KYLKPEL
-977 DAVDEFLQKHPEQKL
+977 DAVDAFLKTHPQAQLHTPQKS
-992 HAPKAAAV
+992 AA
-1000 KKTAPEAKS
+1000 KKPG
-1009 KAPSKTKKKTV
+1009 KKK
-1020 KTKKAL
+1020 

>member
-1 MYKLYNLFR
+1 
-10 GKRHAIRNRLPP
+10 
-22 RSRFWMI
+22 
-29 KDFYMKSIKV
+29 MKSIKV
-39 IGAKGHNLKN
+39 IGAKGHNLRN
-49 VTVELPKDKMVVVTG
+49 ITVEIPKDKMTVVTG

-134 TEIYDYLRLLFARVG
+134 TEIYDYLRLLFARIG
-149 HRFCPECGREVQSW
+149 HRHCPRCGREVEAW
-163 SVQGIAQDILKKFD
+163 SVQGITQDILKKFNE
-177 GKTVYILSPVI
+177 KTVYVLSPLI
-188 RGRAGTYEELFAK
+188 QGRAGTYEELFAK
-201 FKKEGYVKAR
+201 LKKEGYVKAR
-211 VNGTVISLDQTP
+211 VDGTVIEVAQP
-223 TLERYKKHT
+223 PVLERYKKHT
-232 IELVTDEIYV
+232 IELVADEIFV
-242 EEFDRE
+242 EEFEKE
-248 RLVESLEAALKYAK
+248 RLSESLENALKYSK
-262 GLVHVLE
+262 GLVHILE
-269 TEGEKPL
+269 EGENPRE
-276 DFTYSESNACAHCGI
+276 FTYSENNACAHCGI
-291 GFSELE
+291 GFSDLE

-310 PECNGLGLKIEVA
+310 PDCNGLGLKIEID

-329 DPALSINEGAI
+329 DKTLSINGGAI
-340 AAWDNP
+340 AAWHNP
-346 VTTRTHRWKNS
+346 VTTRTHRWKSS
-357 WSGYYYD
+357 WSGYYFD
-364 ILKQVCRQN
+364 ILQQVCRQGH
-373 KINMNTPWNKL
+373 INMNTPWEKL

-389 DLILYGTGG
+389 DLLLYGAGG
-398 ASYTSLIS
+398 ASYKSVIS
-406 GGEQDFE
+406 GGEQAFE

-428 DFVKEEVYT
+428 DFVKEEIHD

-446 TCKGMRLKPEAL
+446 TCQGQRLKPEAL
-458 AVRVDGKNIHDIT
+458 SVYINGKSIVDIT
-471 AMQVSAAKAFFNA
+471 SMQVSAALNYFNNL
-484 IQLSD
+484 QLTA
-489 KEQIIAKDVLKEIR
+489 KEQTIAKDVLKEIK
-503 ARLDFLNSVGL
+503 ARLGFLNSVGL
-514 SYLTL
+514 AYLTL
-519 ERKSQT
+519 DRKSQT

-595 VVELGPAAGEHGGQ
+595 VVEIGPGAGEYGGQ
-609 IVAAEP
+609 IVAAQETP
-615 TADFLRDEKSLTAS
+615 KFLKNEKSLTAS
-629 YLNGRR
+629 YLNGRQ
-635 MILPREELRK
+635 MILPRAELRP

-651 EIIGAKQFNLKNI
+651 QILGAQQFNLKNI
-664 DVKFP
+664 DVKIP
-669 LGKFIC
+669 LGKFVC

-685 TLIHQILYKAL
+685 TLIHQILYRAL
-696 AQKFYGAKDAPGK
+696 AQKFYGAKEAPGA
-709 HKEIKGLANIDKVI
+709 HRAIKGLENIDKVI

-798 KCEECDGKRFN
+798 KCEECAGKRFN

-824 VLEMS
+824 VLDMS
-829 VSQALE
+829 VSQALD
-835 FFDSIPKIKR
+835 FFAAIPRIQR
-845 YLKTLND
+845 ILKTLND

-949 GTIVAAGTPR
+949 GNIVCQGTPR
-959 QVAACKASYTG
+959 QVAACAGSYTG
-970 RYLKPEL
+970 KYLKPEL
-977 DAVDEFLQKHPEQKL
+977 DAVDAFLKTHPQAQL
-992 HAPKAAAV
+992 HMPKKNAA
-1000 KKTAPEAKS
+1000 KKPG
-1009 KAPSKTKKKTV
+1009 KKK
-1020 KTKKAL
+1020 

>member
-1 MYKLYNLFR
+1 
-10 GKRHAIRNRLPP
+10 
-22 RSRFWMI
+22 
-29 KDFYMKSIKV
+29 MKSIKV

-49 VTVELPKDKMVVVTG
+49 ITVEIPKDKMTVVTG

-134 TEIYDYLRLLFARVG
+134 TEIYDYLRLLFARIG
-149 HRFCPECGREVQSW
+149 KRHCPQCGRPVETW
-163 SVQGIAQDILKKFD
+163 SVQGIAQDILKKFNES
-177 GKTVYILSPVI
+177 TVYILSPLVQ
-188 RGRAGTYEELFAK
+188 GRAGTYEELFAK
-201 FKKEGYVKAR
+201 LKKEGYVKAR
-211 VNGTVISLDQTP
+211 VDGIITEVAQP
-223 TLERYKKHT
+223 PVLERYKKHT
-232 IELVTDEIYV
+232 IELVADEIFV
-242 EEFDRE
+242 EEFEKE
-248 RLVESLEAALKYAK
+248 RLTESLENALKYSK
-262 GLVHVLE
+262 GLVRVLE
-269 TEGEKPL
+269 TEGASPRE
-276 DFTYSESNACAHCGI
+276 FTYSENNACAHCGI

-310 PECNGLGLKIEVA
+310 PDCNGLGLKIEVD

-329 DPALSINEGAI
+329 DASLSINEGAI

-373 KINMNTPWNKL
+373 HISMSTPWNKL
-384 PKAQR
+384 SRAQK
-389 DLILYGTGG
+389 DLLLYGKGH
-398 ASYTSLIS
+398 ASYTSVIS

-428 DFVKEEVYT
+428 EFVKEEVYQ

-446 TCKGMRLKPEAL
+446 TCQGARLKPEAL
-458 AVRVDGKNIHDIT
+458 SVYVGGKNIREIT
-471 AMQVSAAKAFFNA
+471 SMQVSAALTFINGLE
-484 IQLSD
+484 LSA
-489 KEQIIAKDVLKEIR
+489 KEQTIAKDVLKEIK
-503 ARLDFLNSVGL
+503 ARLGFLNSVGL

-519 ERKSQT
+519 DRKSQT

-595 VVELGPAAGEHGGQ
+595 VVEIGPGAGEHGGQ
-609 IVAAEP
+609 IVASEP
-615 TADFLRDEKSLTAS
+615 TEEFLKDQNSLTAS
-629 YLNGRR
+629 YLNGQR
-635 MILPREELRK
+635 MILPRKTLRK
-645 GNGKYL
+645 GSGKNIQIL
-651 EIIGAKQFNLKNI
+651 GAQQFNLKNI
-664 DVKFP
+664 DVKIP
-669 LGKFIC
+669 LGKFVC

-685 TLIHQILYKAL
+685 TLIHQILYRAL
-696 AQKFYGAKDAPGK
+696 AKKFYNAKDSPGK
-709 HKEIKGLANIDKVI
+709 HKDIKGLENIDKVI

-742 GVFSHIRDLFAE
+742 GVFSHIRDLFAQ

-824 VLEMS
+824 VLDMS

-835 FFDSIPKIKR
+835 FFDAIPRIKR
-845 YLKTLND
+845 ILQTLND

-949 GTIVAAGTPR
+949 GQIVCEGTPKE
-959 QVAACKASYTG
+959 VAACPRSYTG
-970 RYLKPEL
+970 KYLKPEL
-977 DAVDEFLQKHPEQKL
+977 DAVDTFCKNHEILEETSQTAVTKSNKRKEKKQTPISTKH
-992 HAPKAAAV
+992 
-1000 KKTAPEAKS
+1000 
-1009 KAPSKTKKKTV
+1009 
-1020 KTKKAL
+1020 

>member
-1 MYKLYNLFR
+1 
-10 GKRHAIRNRLPP
+10 
-22 RSRFWMI
+22 
-29 KDFYMKSIKV
+29 MKSIKV

-49 VTVELPKDKMVVVTG
+49 ITVEIPKDKMTVVTG

-149 HRFCPECGREVQSW
+149 HRYCPQCGRPVETW
-163 SVQGIAQDILKKFD
+163 SVQGIAQDILKKFPD
-177 GKTVYILSPVI
+177 KTLYILAPVV

-211 VNGTVISLDQTP
+211 VNGSVITLDHTP

-232 IELVTDEIYV
+232 IELVVDEFYV
-242 EEFDRE
+242 DEFDRE
-248 RLVESLEAALKYAK
+248 RLVESLESALKYAK
-262 GLVHVLE
+262 GLVHILE
-269 TEGEKPL
+269 TNGQNPV

-310 PECNGLGLKIEVA
+310 PDCNGLGVKIEVD
-323 EDLVVP
+323 ENLVVP
-329 DPALSINEGAI
+329 DPNRSINEGAI
-340 AAWDNP
+340 EAWDNP
-346 VTTRTHRWKNS
+346 VTTRTHRWKTS

-364 ILKQVCRQN
+364 ILKQVCRRN
-373 KINMNTPWNKL
+373 KISMTTPWKKL

-389 DLILYGTGG
+389 DLLLYGTGG
-398 ASYTSLIS
+398 ATYTSIIS
-406 GGEQDFE
+406 GGETEFE

-420 RRYQESES
+420 RRVAESES
-428 DFVKEEVYT
+428 DFVKEEVT
-437 RFMREVTCP
+437 QRFMREITCP
-446 TCKGMRLKPEAL
+446 TCQGKRLKPEAL
-458 AVRVDGKNIHDIT
+458 SVKINEKNIDELT
-471 AMQVSAAKAFFNA
+471 QMQVSAAKDFFEK
-484 IQLSD
+484 IQLTD
-489 KEQIIAKDVLKEIR
+489 KEKIIAKDVLKEIR

-519 ERKSQT
+519 NRKSQT

-563 DRLIETLK
+563 DRLIDTLK

-581 IVEHDKDTILASDY
+581 IVEHDKDTILAADY
-595 VVELGPAAGEHGGQ
+595 VVELGPAAGEHGGE
-609 IVAAEP
+609 IVASQS
-615 TADFLRDEKSLTAS
+615 TQDFLKNKNSLTAS
-629 YLNGRR
+629 YLNGREI
-635 MILPREELRK
+635 ILPREKLRN
-645 GNGKYL
+645 GNGKFLTIY
-651 EIIGAKQFNLKNI
+651 GARQFNLKDIN
-664 DVKFP
+664 VKIP
-669 LGKFIC
+669 LGKFVC

-685 TLIHQILYKAL
+685 TLVHQILYKAL
-696 AQKFYGAKDAPGK
+696 ARKFYGAKDVPGE
-709 HKEIKGLANIDKVI
+709 HDNIKGLDNIDKVI

-742 GVFSHIRDLFAE
+742 GVFSHIRDLFAQ

-798 KCEECDGKRFN
+798 KCEECNGQRFN

-824 VLEMS
+824 VLDLS

-835 FFDSIPKIKR
+835 FFDAIPKIKR
-845 YLKTLND
+845 YLQTLND

-883 KGTGKT
+883 KGTGNT

-949 GTIVAAGTPR
+949 GQIVCEGTPR
-959 QVAACKASYTG
+959 QVAACKTSYTG
-970 RYLKPEL
+970 KYLKPEL
-977 DAVDEFLQKHPEQKL
+977 DAVDQFLKKHPERKL
-992 HAPKAAAV
+992 HQIS
-1000 KKTAPEAKS
+1000 TKS
-1009 KAPSKTKKKTV
+1009 KKK
-1020 KTKKAL
+1020 

>member
-1 MYKLYNLFR
+1 
-10 GKRHAIRNRLPP
+10 
-22 RSRFWMI
+22 
-29 KDFYMKSIKV
+29 MKSIKV
-39 IGAKGHNLKN
+39 FGAKGHNLKN

-108 IEGLSPAISIEQRNP
+108 ISGLSPAISIEQRNP

-149 HRFCPECGREVQSW
+149 KRHCPQCGRPVESW
-163 SVQGIAQDILKKFD
+163 SVQGIAADMLKKFQD
-177 GKTVYILSPVI
+177 KNVYIFAPLV
-188 RGRAGTYEELFAK
+188 RGRAGTYEELFARL
-201 FKKEGYVKAR
+201 KKEGFVKAR
-211 VNGTVISLDQTP
+211 VNGVLCPLDTP
-223 TLERYKKHT
+223 PVLERYKKHT
-232 IELVTDEIYV
+232 IELLPDEVYV
-242 EEFDRE
+242 DEFERE
-248 RLVESLEAALKYAK
+248 RIVESLELALKYSK
-262 GLVHVLE
+262 GLVTVQE
-269 TEGEKPL
+269 TEGEKPRE
-276 DFTYSESNACAHCGI
+276 FTYSESNACAHCGI

-310 PECNGLGLKIEVA
+310 PACNGLGVQIQIA

-329 DPALSINEGAI
+329 DPSLSVNQGAL

-346 VTTRTHRWKNS
+346 VTTRTHRWKTS
-357 WSGYYYD
+357 WSNYYYD
-364 ILKQVCRQN
+364 ILKQVCRQA
-373 KINMNTPWNKL
+373 KINMNTPWQDL

-389 DLILYGTGG
+389 DLLLYGTGD
-398 ASYTSLIS
+398 AHYTSVIS
-406 GGEQDFE
+406 GGEQRFE
-413 GVITNLK
+413 GVITNL
-420 RRYQESES
+420 RRRHDESES
-428 DFVKEEVYT
+428 DFVKEEVYN
-437 RFMREVTCP
+437 RFMREITCP
-446 TCKGMRLKPEAL
+446 VCEGKRLKAEAL
-458 AVRVDGKNIHDIT
+458 AVYVGGKNIAQIG
-471 AMQVSAAKAFFNA
+471 AMQVSAALDFFNK
-484 IQLSD
+484 LELGE
-489 KEQIIAKDVLKEIR
+489 KEKIIAKDVLKEIK
-503 ARLDFLNSVGL
+503 ARLEFLNSVGL

-563 DRLIETLK
+563 DRLIATLK
-571 NLRDLDNTLI
+571 ELRDLDNTLI
-581 IVEHDKDTILASDY
+581 IVEHDKDTILASDW
-595 VVELGPAAGEHGGQ
+595 VVELGPAAGEYGGQ
-609 IVAAEP
+609 IVAQGP
-615 TADFLRDEKSLTAS
+615 TAQFLKDNNSLTAS
-629 YLNGRR
+629 YLNGQRC
-635 MILPREELRK
+635 ILPPAETRK
-645 GNGKYL
+645 GNGKYIEVL
-651 EIIGAKQFNLKNI
+651 GAKQFNLKNI
-664 DVKFP
+664 NVKIP
-669 LGKFIC
+669 LGKMVC

-696 AQKFYGAKDAPGK
+696 AQKFYHAKDVPGA
-709 HKEIKGLANIDKVI
+709 HKAVKGLENIDKVI
-723 IVDQSPIGKTPRS
+723 IVDQTPIGKTPRS
-736 NPATYT
+736 NPATYIGLFT
-742 GVFSHIRDLFAE
+742 HIRELFAE

-764 PGRFSFNV
+764 AGRFSFNV

-789 MQFLPDIYV
+789 MQFLPDVYV
-798 KCEECDGKRFN
+798 KCEECNGKRFN
-809 EDTLQVK
+809 EDTLQVTY
-816 FKGKNIAE
+816 KGKNIAD

-835 FFDSIPKIKR
+835 FFDAIPKIKR

-904 IDKLLHVLHGLA
+904 IDKLLQVLHGLA
-916 DKGNTVLIIEHN
+916 DRGNTVLIIEHN

-949 GTIVAAGTPR
+949 GQIVCEGTPR
-959 QVAACKASYTG
+959 EVAACSASYTG
-970 RYLKPEL
+970 KYLKQEL
-977 DAVDEFLQKHPEQKL
+977 AEVDAFLKAHPRPAEG
-992 HAPKAAAV
+992 
-1000 KKTAPEAKS
+1000 AKEP
-1009 KAPSKTKKKTV
+1009 PSKTSSQSSARKKTLKKK
-1020 KTKKAL
+1020 

>member
-1 MYKLYNLFR
+1 
-10 GKRHAIRNRLPP
+10 
-22 RSRFWMI
+22 
-29 KDFYMKSIKV
+29 MKSIKV

-49 VTVELPKDKMVVVTG
+49 ITVEIPKDKMTVVTG

-134 TEIYDYLRLLFARVG
+134 TEIYDYLRLLFARIG
-149 HRFCPECGREVQSW
+149 KRHCPQCGRPVETW
-163 SVQGIAQDILKKFD
+163 SVEGIAQDILKKFNES
-177 GKTVYILSPVI
+177 TVYILSPLVQ
-188 RGRAGTYEELFAK
+188 GRAGTYEELFAK
-201 FKKEGYVKAR
+201 LKKEGYVKAR
-211 VNGTVISLDQTP
+211 VDGLITEVAQP
-223 TLERYKKHT
+223 PVLERYKKHT
-232 IELVTDEIYV
+232 IELVADEIFV
-242 EEFDRE
+242 EEFEKE
-248 RLVESLEAALKYAK
+248 RLTESLENALKYSK
-262 GLVHVLE
+262 GLVHILE
-269 TEGEKPL
+269 TEGKTPRE
-276 DFTYSESNACAHCGI
+276 FTYSENNACAHCGI

-310 PECNGLGLKIEVA
+310 PDCNGLGLKIEVD

-329 DPALSINEGAI
+329 DGTLSINEGAI

-373 KINMNTPWNKL
+373 HISMSTPWNKL
-384 PKAQR
+384 SRAQK
-389 DLILYGTGG
+389 DLLLYGKGN
-398 ASYTSLIS
+398 ASYTSVIS

-428 DFVKEEVYT
+428 EFVKEEVYQ

-446 TCKGMRLKPEAL
+446 TCHGARLKLEAL
-458 AVRVDGKNIHDIT
+458 SVYVGGKNIREIT
-471 AMQVSAAKAFFNA
+471 AMQVSAALAFINGLE
-484 IQLSD
+484 LSA
-489 KEQIIAKDVLKEIR
+489 KEQTIAKDVLKEIKS
-503 ARLDFLNSVGL
+503 RLGFLNSVGL

-519 ERKSQT
+519 DRKSQT

-595 VVELGPAAGEHGGQ
+595 VVEIGPGAGEHGGQ

-615 TADFLRDEKSLTAS
+615 TGEFLKDKNSLTAS
-629 YLNGRR
+629 YLNGQR
-635 MILPREELRK
+635 MILPRQTLRK
-645 GNGKYL
+645 GNGKSIQ
-651 EIIGAKQFNLKNI
+651 IIGAQQFNLKNI
-664 DVKFP
+664 DVKIP
-669 LGKFIC
+669 LGKFVC

-685 TLIHQILYKAL
+685 TLIHQILYRAL
-696 AQKFYGAKDAPGK
+696 AKKFYGAKDAPGK
-709 HKEIKGLANIDKVI
+709 HKAIKGLENIDKVI

-798 KCEECDGKRFN
+798 KCEECNGKRFN

-824 VLEMS
+824 VLDMS

-835 FFDSIPKIKR
+835 FFDAIPRIKR
-845 YLKTLND
+845 ILQTLND

-878 DELSR
+878 NELSR

-949 GTIVAAGTPR
+949 GQIVCEGTPR
-959 QVAACKASYTG
+959 EVAACPQSYTG
-970 RYLKPEL
+970 KYLKPEL
-977 DAVDEFLQKHPEQKL
+977 DAVDRFLAEHPDQQL
-992 HAPKAAAV
+992 HTPQADKKKPAKAAPAKKPAPKPALV
-1000 KKTAPEAKS
+1000 K
-1009 KAPSKTKKKTV
+1009 
-1020 KTKKAL
+1020 

>member
-1 MYKLYNLFR
+1 
-10 GKRHAIRNRLPP
+10 
-22 RSRFWMI
+22 
-29 KDFYMKSIKV
+29 MKSIKV
-39 IGAKGHNLKN
+39 IGAKGHNLRN
-49 VTVELPKDKMVVVTG
+49 ITVEIPKDKMTVVTG

-134 TEIYDYLRLLFARVG
+134 TEIYDYLRLLFARIG
-149 HRFCPECGREVQSW
+149 HRHCPRCGREVEAW
-163 SVQGIAQDILKKFD
+163 SVQGITQDILKKFNE
-177 GKTVYILSPVI
+177 KTVYVLSPLI
-188 RGRAGTYEELFAK
+188 QGRAGTYEELFAK
-201 FKKEGYVKAR
+201 LKKEGYVKAR
-211 VNGTVISLDQTP
+211 VDGTVIEVAQP
-223 TLERYKKHT
+223 PVLERYKKHT
-232 IELVTDEIYV
+232 IELVADEIFV
-242 EEFDRE
+242 EEFEKE
-248 RLVESLEAALKYAK
+248 RLSESLENALKYSK
-262 GLVHVLE
+262 GLVHILE
-269 TEGEKPL
+269 EGENPRE
-276 DFTYSESNACAHCGI
+276 FTYSENNACAHCGI
-291 GFSELE
+291 GFSDLE

-310 PECNGLGLKIEVA
+310 PDCNGLGLKIEID

-329 DPALSINEGAI
+329 DKTLSINGGAI
-340 AAWDNP
+340 AAWHNP
-346 VTTRTHRWKNS
+346 VTTRTHRWKSS
-357 WSGYYYD
+357 WSGYYFD
-364 ILKQVCRQN
+364 ILQQVCHQGH
-373 KINMNTPWNKL
+373 INMNTPWEKL

-389 DLILYGTGG
+389 DLLLYGAGG
-398 ASYTSLIS
+398 ASYTSVIS
-406 GGEQDFE
+406 GGEQAFE

-428 DFVKEEVYT
+428 DFVKEEIHD

-446 TCKGMRLKPEAL
+446 TCQGQRLKPEAL
-458 AVRVDGKNIHDIT
+458 SVYINGKSIVDIT
-471 AMQVSAAKAFFNA
+471 SMQVSAALNYFNNL
-484 IQLSD
+484 QLTA
-489 KEQIIAKDVLKEIR
+489 KEQTIAKDVLKEIK
-503 ARLDFLNSVGL
+503 ARLGFLNSVGL
-514 SYLTL
+514 AYLTL
-519 ERKSQT
+519 DRKSQT

-595 VVELGPAAGEHGGQ
+595 VVEIGPGAGEYGGQ
-609 IVAAEP
+609 IVAAQETP
-615 TADFLRDEKSLTAS
+615 QFLKNEKSLTAS
-629 YLNGRR
+629 YLNGRQ
-635 MILPREELRK
+635 MILPRAELRP

-651 EIIGAKQFNLKNI
+651 QILGAQQFNLKNI
-664 DVKFP
+664 DVKIP
-669 LGKFIC
+669 LGKFVC

-685 TLIHQILYKAL
+685 TLIHQILYRAL
-696 AQKFYGAKDAPGK
+696 AQKFYGAKEAPGA
-709 HKEIKGLANIDKVI
+709 HRAIKGLENIDKVI

-798 KCEECDGKRFN
+798 KCEECAGKRFN

-824 VLEMS
+824 VLDMS
-829 VSQALE
+829 VSQALD
-835 FFDSIPKIKR
+835 FFAAIPRIQR
-845 YLKTLND
+845 ILKTLND

-949 GTIVAAGTPR
+949 GNIVCQGTPR
-959 QVAACKASYTG
+959 QVAACAGSYTG
-970 RYLKPEL
+970 KYLKPEL
-977 DAVDEFLQKHPEQKL
+977 DAVDEFLKTHPQAQLHTPQKS
-992 HAPKAAAV
+992 AA
-1000 KKTAPEAKS
+1000 KKPG
-1009 KAPSKTKKKTV
+1009 KKK
-1020 KTKKAL
+1020 

>member
-1 MYKLYNLFR
+1 
-10 GKRHAIRNRLPP
+10 
-22 RSRFWMI
+22 
-29 KDFYMKSIKV
+29 MKSIKV
-39 IGAKGHNLKN
+39 FGAKGHNLKN
-49 VTVELPKDKMVVVTG
+49 VTVEIPKDKMVVVTG

-108 IEGLSPAISIEQRNP
+108 ISGLSPAISIEQRNP

-134 TEIYDYLRLLFARVG
+134 TEIYDYLRLLFARIG
-149 HRFCPECGREVQSW
+149 KRHCPQCGRPVESW
-163 SVQGIAQDILKKFD
+163 SVQGITADILKKFAD
-177 GKTVYILSPVI
+177 KNIYIFAPLV

-201 FKKEGYVKAR
+201 LKKEGFVKAR
-211 VNGTVISLDQTP
+211 VDGTVCTVDTPP

-232 IELVTDEIYV
+232 IELLADEIYV
-242 EEFDRE
+242 DEFERE
-248 RLVESLEAALKYAK
+248 RLVESLELALKYSK
-262 GLVHVLE
+262 GLVTVQE
-269 TEGEKPL
+269 TEGAQPRE
-276 DFTYSESNACAHCGI
+276 FTYSESNACAHCGI

-310 PECNGLGLKIEVA
+310 PECNGLGIKIQIA

-329 DPALSINEGAI
+329 DKTLSINEGAI

-357 WSGYYYD
+357 WSEYYYD
-364 ILKQVCRQN
+364 ILRQVCRRA

-384 PKAQR
+384 SKAQQ
-389 DLILYGTGG
+389 DLLLYGTGD
-398 ASYTSLIS
+398 AHYTSVIS
-406 GGEQDFE
+406 GTDQHFE
-413 GVITNLK
+413 GVITNL
-420 RRYQESES
+420 RRRHDESES
-428 DFVKEEVYT
+428 EFVKEEVYN

-446 TCKGMRLKPEAL
+446 VCEGKRLKPEAL
-458 AVRVDGKNIHDIT
+458 AVYIGGKNIAQIG
-471 AMQVSAAKAFFNA
+471 AMQVSAAMDFFNH
-484 IQLSD
+484 LELTD
-489 KEQIIAKDVLKEIR
+489 KEKVIAKDVLKEIR
-503 ARLDFLNSVGL
+503 ARLEFLNSVGL

-563 DRLIETLK
+563 DRLIATLK
-571 NLRDLDNTLI
+571 ELRDLDNTLI
-581 IVEHDKDTILASDY
+581 IVEHDKDTILASDW
-595 VVELGPAAGEHGGQ
+595 VVELGPAAGEFGGQ
-609 IVAAEP
+609 IVAQGP
-615 TADFLRDEKSLTAS
+615 TKEFLKDPHSLTAS

-635 MILPREELRK
+635 MILPPEKLRK
-645 GNGKYL
+645 GNGKYI

-664 DVKFP
+664 DVKIP
-669 LGKFIC
+669 LGKMVC

-685 TLIHQILYKAL
+685 TLVHQILYKAL
-696 AQKFYGAKDAPGK
+696 AQKFYHAKDVPGE
-709 HKEIKGLANIDKVI
+709 HQAVKGLENIDKVI
-723 IVDQSPIGKTPRS
+723 IVDQAPIGKTPRS
-736 NPATYT
+736 NPATYIGLFT
-742 GVFSHIRDLFAE
+742 HIRELFAQ

-764 PGRFSFNV
+764 AGRFSFNV

-789 MQFLPDIYV
+789 MQFLPDVYV
-798 KCEECDGKRFN
+798 KCEECNGKRFN
-809 EDTLQVK
+809 EDTLQVTY
-816 FKGKNIAE
+816 KGKNIAD

-835 FFDSIPKIKR
+835 FFDAIPKIKR
-845 YLKTLND
+845 YLQTLSD
-852 VGLGYIKLGQAATT
+852 VGLGYVKLGQAATT

-883 KGTGKT
+883 KGTGRT

-904 IDKLLHVLHGLA
+904 IDKLLTVLHGLA
-916 DKGNTVLIIEHN
+916 DRGNTVLIIEHN

-949 GTIVAAGTPR
+949 GQIVCAGTPH
-959 QVAACKASYTG
+959 QVAACPASYTG
-970 RYLKPEL
+970 KYLKKEL
-977 DAVDEFLQKHPEQKL
+977 DEADAFRAAHGQKL
-992 HAPKAAAV
+992 PPGLTPAKGVPAS
-1000 KKTAPEAKS
+1000 KTAKKS
-1009 KAPSKTKKKTV
+1009 SKKK
-1020 KTKKAL
+1020 

>member
-1 MYKLYNLFR
+1 
-10 GKRHAIRNRLPP
+10 
-22 RSRFWMI
+22 
-29 KDFYMKSIKV
+29 MKSIKV

-49 VTVELPKDKMVVVTG
+49 ITVEIPKEKMVVVTG

-108 IEGLSPAISIEQRNP
+108 ISGLSPAISIEQRNP

-134 TEIYDYLRLLFARVG
+134 TELYDYLRLLFARIG
-149 HRFCPECGREVQSW
+149 KRHCPQCGREVQSW
-163 SVQGIAQDILKKFD
+163 SVQGITGDILKKFED
-177 GKTVYILSPVI
+177 KNVYLFSPII

-201 FKKEGYVKAR
+201 LKKEGFVKAR
-211 VNGTVISLDQTP
+211 VNGIICSLDTPP

-232 IELVTDEIYV
+232 IELLTDEIYV
-242 EEFDRE
+242 EEFERE
-248 RLVESLEAALKYAK
+248 RIVESLELALKYSK
-262 GLVHVLE
+262 GLVTVEE
-269 TEGEKPL
+269 TE
-276 DFTYSESNACAHCGI
+276 DSQNTFTYSESNACAHCGI

-310 PECNGLGLKIEVA
+310 PECNGLGIKIQIA

-329 DPALSINEGAI
+329 DPSLSINQGAI

-346 VTTRTHRWKNS
+346 VTTRTHRWKSS

-364 ILKQVCRQN
+364 ILKQVCRQA

-384 PKAQR
+384 PQAQR
-389 DLILYGTGG
+389 DLLLYGTGG
-398 ASYTSLIS
+398 AQYTSVIS
-406 GGEQDFE
+406 GTSQEFE

-420 RRYQESES
+420 RRHDESES
-428 DFVKEEVYT
+428 DFVKEEVYN
-437 RFMREVTCP
+437 RFMREITCP
-446 TCKGMRLKPEAL
+446 VCEGKRLKPEAL
-458 AVRVDGKNIHDIT
+458 AVYIGGKNIAQIA
-471 AMQVSAAKAFFNA
+471 AMQVSSAKEFFDRL
-484 IQLSD
+484 QLSD
-489 KEQIIAKDVLKEIR
+489 KEKTIAKDVLKEIK

-563 DRLIETLK
+563 DRLIATLK
-571 NLRDLDNTLI
+571 DLRDLDNTLI
-581 IVEHDKDTILASDY
+581 IVEHDKDTILASDW
-595 VVELGPAAGEHGGQ
+595 VVELGPAAGEHGGEVVSQ
-609 IVAAEP
+609 GP
-615 TADFLRDEKSLTAS
+615 TKDFLKDKKSLTAS
-629 YLNGRR
+629 YLNGMRC
-635 MILPREELRK
+635 ILPPEKLRD
-645 GNGKYL
+645 GNGKYI
-651 EIIGAKQFNLKNI
+651 EIIGAQQFNLKNI
-664 DVKFP
+664 NVKIP
-669 LGKFIC
+669 LGEMVC

-685 TLIHQILYKAL
+685 TLVHQILYKAL
-696 AQKFYGAKDAPGK
+696 AQKFYHAKDVAGQ
-709 HKEIKGLANIDKVI
+709 HKTIKGLENIDKVI

-736 NPATYT
+736 NPATYIGLFT
-742 GVFSHIRDLFAE
+742 HIRELFAE

-764 PGRFSFNV
+764 AGRFSFNV

-798 KCEECDGKRFN
+798 RCEECNGKRFN
-809 EDTLQVK
+809 EDTLQVT
-816 FKGKNIAE
+816 FKGKNIAD
-824 VLEMS
+824 VLDMS

-845 YLKTLND
+845 YLQTLQD
-852 VGLGYIKLGQAATT
+852 VGLGYIKLGQPATT

-916 DKGNTVLIIEHN
+916 DRGNTVLIIEHN

-949 GTIVAAGTPR
+949 GTIVAEGTPY
-959 QVAACKASYTG
+959 QVAQCPASYTG
-970 RYLKPEL
+970 KYLQTEL
-977 DAVDEFLQKHPEQKL
+977 NE
-992 HAPKAAAV
+992 AAAFR
-1000 KKTAPEAKS
+1000 KANGLPPATGQTAKVNTDPRKQT
-1009 KAPSKTKKKTV
+1009 KTKKKSS
-1020 KTKKAL
+1020 KK

>member
-1 MYKLYNLFR
+1 
-10 GKRHAIRNRLPP
+10 
-22 RSRFWMI
+22 
-29 KDFYMKSIKV
+29 MKTIKV

-49 VTVELPKDKMVVVTG
+49 VTVEIPKGKMTVVTG

-123 SKNPRSTVATV
+123 SKNPRSTVSTV
-134 TEIYDYLRLLFARVG
+134 TEIYDYLRLLFARIG
-149 HRFCPECGREVQSW
+149 KRYCPQCGRPVETW
-163 SVQGIAQDILKKFD
+163 SVQGIAQDILKKFAD
-177 GKTVYILSPVI
+177 KTLYILSPVV

-211 VNGTVISLDQTP
+211 VNGIIVTLDHIP

-232 IELVTDEIYV
+232 IELVVDEFYV
-242 EEFDRE
+242 DEFDRE
-248 RLVESLEAALKYAK
+248 RLIESLETALKYAQ
-262 GLVHVLE
+262 GLVHILE
-269 TEGEKPL
+269 TSGTKPI

-310 PECNGLGLKIEVA
+310 PECNGLGVKIEVD
-323 EDLVVP
+323 ESLVVP
-329 DPALSINEGAI
+329 DPNLSLNQGAI
-340 AAWDNP
+340 EAWENP

-364 ILKQVCRQN
+364 MLKQICRQQH
-373 KINMNTPWNKL
+373 ISMTTPWKKL
-384 PKAQR
+384 PKSQR

-398 ASYTSLIS
+398 ATYTSIIS

-420 RRYQESES
+420 RRVVESES
-428 DFVKEEVYT
+428 DFVKEEVT
-437 RFMREVTCP
+437 QRFMREIECP
-446 TCKGMRLKPEAL
+446 VCRGKRLKPEAL
-458 AVRVDGKNIHDIT
+458 SVKVDGKNIDEIT
-471 AMQVSAAKAFFNA
+471 SMQVSAAKAFFDR
-484 IQLSD
+484 IHLSEKD
-489 KEQIIAKDVLKEIR
+489 KIIAKDVLKEIR

-519 ERKSQT
+519 NRKSQT

-558 HSRDN
+558 HPRDN
-563 DRLIETLK
+563 DRLIATLK
-571 NLRDLDNTLI
+571 DLRDLDNTLI
-581 IVEHDKDTILASDY
+581 VVEHDKDTILASDY
-595 VVELGPAAGEHGGQ
+595 VVELGPAAGENGGQ

-615 TADFLRDEKSLTAS
+615 TTNFLKNKMSLTAS
-629 YLNGRR
+629 YLNGRSI
-635 MILPREELRK
+635 ILPQKKLRK
-645 GNGKYL
+645 GNGKFLTIY
-651 EIIGAKQFNLKNI
+651 GAKQFNLKDI
-664 DVKFP
+664 DVKIP
-669 LGKFIC
+669 LGKFVC

-696 AQKFYGAKDAPGK
+696 ARKFYNAKDVPGT
-709 HKEIKGLANIDKVI
+709 HKAIKGLDNIDKVI

-742 GVFSHIRDLFAE
+742 GVFSHIRDLFAQ

-798 KCEECDGKRFN
+798 KCEECNGQRFN

-816 FKGKNIAE
+816 FKGKSIAD
-824 VLEMS
+824 VLNLS

-835 FFDSIPKIKR
+835 FFSAIPKIKR
-845 YLKTLND
+845 CLQTLND

-883 KGTGKT
+883 KGTGNT

-904 IDKLLHVLHGLA
+904 IDKLLHVLHDLA
-916 DKGNTVLIIEHN
+916 DRGNTVLIIEHN
-928 LDVIKTADWLIDLGP
+928 LDVIKTADWIIDLGP

-949 GTIVAAGTPR
+949 GQIVCEDTPE
-959 QVAACKASYTG
+959 QVANCAKSYTG
-970 RYLKPEL
+970 KYLAPEL
-977 DAVDEFLQKHPEQKL
+977 EAIRQYRKTHPDKSLSKEEKNSSQQKR
-992 HAPKAAAV
+992 
-1000 KKTAPEAKS
+1000 KTRCS
-1009 KAPSKTKKKTV
+1009 KRDQIG
-1020 KTKKAL
+1020 